1 MRCEKCGAEFY
12 PPEEFSF
19 SLKKCPFCGTTLLYK
34 EVAKKYTSFSEF
46 LQYIVSVYGMNI
58 YQDKSKLSTLITELY
73 NGEQRLKR
81 AYIHAI
87 IDDSLSQKIYDISL
101 KPLEERKIFYNKVIL
116 DFAEANFCNSNIS
129 KDIVDCFVKGISLEI
144 SDSFKSKPVA
154 NRYKCE
160 HKIVE

>member
-1 MRCEKCGAEFY
+1 MELLYYIKRSLKSTPLLASSYNILF
-12 PPEEFSF
+12 
-19 SLKKCPFCGTTLLYK
+19 LKKCPFCGTTLLYK

-46 LQYIVSVYGMNI
+46 LQYIVSAYGMNI

-101 KPLEERKIFYNKVIL
+101 KPSEERKIFYNKVIL
-116 DFAEANFCNSNIS
+116 DFAEANFC
-129 KDIVDCFVKGISLEI
+129 C
-144 SDSFKSKPVA
+144 
-154 NRYKCE
+154 
-160 HKIVE
+160 